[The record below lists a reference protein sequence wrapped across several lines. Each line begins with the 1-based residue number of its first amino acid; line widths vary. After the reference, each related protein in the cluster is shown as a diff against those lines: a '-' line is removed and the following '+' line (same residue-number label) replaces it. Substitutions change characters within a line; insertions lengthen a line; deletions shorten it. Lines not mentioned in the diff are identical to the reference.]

1 LEFGVYLGFAICYLE
16 IVGKSMSKK
25 FTITTPIYYVND
37 VPHIGHAYTT
47 IAADVMA
54 RYHRLLGDPVFF
66 LTGTD
71 EHGQKVEKAAV
82 EKGRTPKEH
91 ADLLSLN
98 FKRLWEKLE
107 ITNDAFIRTTDKEHV
122 AVVQELLQK
131 LYDKG
136 EIERRTYEGWY
147 CTPDERFWTE
157 KDIIEGKCPDCGRPV
172 EQIKEDNYFFLM
184 SKYQTRLIEHIEKHP
199 GYIRPESR
207 RNEVLGF
214 LKHQA
219 LGDLCISRPKAR
231 LAWGIEL
238 PFDKNYVTYVWFDA
252 LTNYFSATR
261 YLSPAAEGST
271 DPNVRERYWWPA
283 DHHLVGK
290 DILTTHSVYWST
302 MLMGAGLPLPGNI
315 FAHGWWTRDGKKMSK
330 SVGNVVDPNAMVDT
344 YGADAFRYFVLRE
357 VPFGLDGDF
366 STETFV
372 TRFNTELANDL
383 GNLLSRVMTM
393 VGKYFDGKVPA
404 AGPEQP
410 YDRELREVAQGIPA
424 QIDADLSALAFNR
437 YLQTAWQLVTR
448 ANRYVEENAPWSLA
462 KKNDM
467 ERLASVLYNLAESL
481 RIIGLTLYPVI
492 PGTSRKIWKSIGVGK
507 DIATCRMSEE
517 QAWGG
522 LRPGTTIQPGEQ
534 LFPRIDTKDKSN
546 HRLTSPAKAPGDRQM
561 NTDKNKT
568 TEKIMDQA
576 SAEQK
581 PVEKP
586 AATEPELIGIEDF
599 AKVQLRVGKIVA
611 AERVEKSEKLI
622 KLQVDIG
629 TETRQVVAGIG
640 KSYAPEQLLDK
651 SIVIVVNLK
660 PAKLMGVESQGML
673 LAASAGDLLSVVT
686 PDREIKPGAKV
697 K

>member
-1 LEFGVYLGFAICYLE
+1 MS
-16 IVGKSMSKK
+16 GK
-25 FTITTPIYYVND
+25 FYITTPIYYVND

-54 RYHRLLGDPVFF
+54 RYHRLLGDSVFF

-107 ITNDAFIRTTDKEHV
+107 ITNDAFIRTTDREHV
-122 AVVQELLQK
+122 SVVQELLQK

-157 KDIIEGKCPDCGRPV
+157 KDIVDGKCPDCGRPV

-184 SKYQTRLIEHIEKHP
+184 SKYQDRLVRHIIDHP
-199 GYIRPESR
+199 DYIRPESR

-214 LKHQA
+214 LKSQV

-238 PFDKNYVTYVWFDA
+238 PFDRDFVTYVWFDA
-252 LTNYFSATR
+252 LTNYYSATR
-261 YLSPAAEGST
+261 YLSPEAEGSS
-271 DPNVRERYWWPA
+271 DPAARERFWWPA

-302 MLMGAGLPLPGNI
+302 MLMGLNLPLPGNI

-330 SVGNVVDPNAMVDT
+330 SIGNVVDPNEMVDT

-393 VGKYFDGKVPA
+393 VGKYFDGKVPP
-404 AGPEQP
+404 AGPEQAN
-410 YDRELREVAQGIPA
+410 DRELREIASGLPA
-424 QIDADLSALAFNR
+424 QIGADLSALAFNK

-492 PGTSRKIWKSIGVGK
+492 PGTAQKIWKSIGVGK
-507 DIATCRMSEE
+507 EIKSCRMQNE

-522 LRPGTTIQPGEQ
+522 LKPGTSIQPGEQ
-534 LFPRIDTKDKSN
+534 LFPRIDTKDKATG
-546 HRLTSPAKAPGDRQM
+546 RGLTQM
-561 NTDKNKT
+561 NADKGNKG
-568 TEKIMDQA
+568 EKRMETGASTPQADQ
-576 SAEQK
+576 K
-581 PVEKP
+581 
-586 AATEPELIGIEDF
+586 AAEPELIGIEDF

-611 AERVEKSEKLI
+611 AERVEKSEKLV
-622 KLQVDIG
+622 KLRVDIG

-640 KSYAPEQLLDK
+640 KSYSPEQLLDK
-651 SIVIVVNLK
+651 SIVIVANLK

-673 LAASAGDLLSVVT
+673 LAASAGDVLSVVT

>member
-1 LEFGVYLGFAICYLE
+1 
-16 IVGKSMSKK
+16 MQKK

-54 RYHRLLGDPVFF
+54 RYHRLKGDPVFF

-107 ITNDAFIRTTDKEHV
+107 ITNDAFIRTTDREHI

-131 LYDKG
+131 LFDKG

-157 KDIIEGKCPDCGRPV
+157 KDIHEGKCPDCGRPV
-172 EQIKEDNYFFLM
+172 EHIKEDNYFFLM
-184 SKYQTRLIEHIEKHP
+184 SKYQARLIEHIEKHP

-238 PFDKNYVTYVWFDA
+238 PFDQDYVTYVWFDA
-252 LTNYFSATR
+252 LTNYYSATR
-261 YLSPAAEGST
+261 YLSPKAGGSSDPAA
-271 DPNVRERYWWPA
+271 RERFWWPA

-315 FAHGWWTRDGKKMSK
+315 FAHGWWTRDGRKMSK
-330 SVGNVVDPNAMVDT
+330 SIGNVVDPNEMVDT

-366 STETFV
+366 STETFI

-410 YDRELREVAQGIPA
+410 HDRELRETASGIPA
-424 QIDADLSALAFNR
+424 QIDADLAALAFNR

-481 RIIGLTLYPVI
+481 RIIGLMLYPVI
-492 PGTSRKIWKSIGVGK
+492 PGTSQKIWNSIGVGK
-507 DIATCRMSEE
+507 TISSCRMSDE

-522 LRPGTTIQPGEQ
+522 LKPGTVIQPGEQ
-534 LFPRIDTKDKSN
+534 LFPRIETKKDIGRGSN
-546 HRLTSPAKAPGDRQM
+546 LM
-561 NTDKNKT
+561 NTDKGSKGEKRMETGTSTPQADQKT
-568 TEKIMDQA
+568 A
-576 SAEQK
+576 
-581 PVEKP
+581 
-586 AATEPELIGIEDF
+586 EPELIGIEDF
-599 AKVQLRVGKIVA
+599 AKVQLRIGKIVA
-611 AERVEKSEKLI
+611 AERVEKSDKLV
-622 KLQVDIG
+622 KLKVDIG
-629 TETRQVVAGIG
+629 TETRQVVDECA
-640 KSYAPEQLLDK
+640 SDH
-651 SIVIVVNLK
+651 IV
-660 PAKLMGVESQGML
+660 
-673 LAASAGDLLSVVT
+673 
-686 PDREIKPGAKV
+686 
-697 K
+697 